1 MSPIMRDYSNKEKE
15 NKIIEIFEYLYNK
28 FILNYIIILWV
39 LSNLIFYFII
49 NLILFIN
56 FKYF

>member
-28 FILNYIIILWV
+28 VILNYMIIL
-39 LSNLIFYFII
+39 
-49 NLILFIN
+49 
-56 FKYF
+56 